1 MTKYFLLTFSFH
13 IIFSLLNGQDVALN
27 ESIEI
32 QQQKFDTKL
41 AGQLVT
47 KSGEE
52 LIKYVNNSIRNSL
65 LVIVGGALLNY
76 DYDEE
81 NEDIEIRNAALGS
94 LMILIG
100 SFSQITNIF
109 KIKKSGEYLKE
120 AGEAI
125 SGR

>member
-94 LMILIG
+94 LMILVG